1 MSNTD
6 EIKNPEFTSFEN
18 SMTDKEIQNRKKK
31 TSYVNNSIN

>member
-1 MSNTD
+1 MSNTF